1 MITASYDLEFSDLH
15 AFVVL
20 AGELHFRKA
29 SERLF
34 LSQPALSKKIQR
46 LEEKLKGALFVRS
59 RRRVALTDAGKSFLP
74 KATKL
79 LQDAEDALRETEA
92 VVAGRTGTLR
102 IGFGIAS
109 LPEILPRTILR
120 FRKLYPDVELQMREM
135 PSPAQVSSLIEGGL
149 DAGILRM
156 PLTDRK
162 LQCVPL
168 FSEHLV
174 LATPSDLPFRRKSAM
189 KDLRDS
195 GFIFVSR
202 EVLQDF
208 SRSRAQPLSSHT
220 VHSTSGSGSERNLD
234 HSPLGTR
241 WPGSLFGPEVSPATQ
256 SAGSAVSRIG
266 LERAIVAHRD
276 RVESELG
283 ETRVDLACSQSCT
296 GRCRRAGGV
305 TRSTLMYL
313 GCFWLLFVQVFLRN
327 IILGHFVGVHFPLL
341 FVIAFFNSCHGTSLS
356 DVPFFN

>member
-1 MITASYDLEFSDLH
+1 MIIASYDVEFSDLH

-59 RRRVALTDAGKSFLP
+59 RRRVALTDAGRSFLP

-92 VVAGRTGTLR
+92 VVACRTGTLR

-174 LATPSDLPFRRKSAM
+174 LATPSDLPFRRKRGM

-202 EVLQDF
+202 EV
-208 SRSRAQPLSSHT
+208 SRTFHDRVLSLCLRTGFTPRVVQEANEILTILHLVRAGLGVSLVPRSAQRLKVPGVRFHELGWKEPL
-220 VHSTSGSGSERNLD
+220 
-234 HSPLGTR
+234 
-241 WPGSLFGPEVSPATQ
+241 W
-256 SAGSAVSRIG
+256 RIG
-266 LERAIVAHRD
+266 IAWNRNSEKLVLISHVVKVVQGVVAEQE
-276 RVESELG
+276 V
-283 ETRVDLACSQSCT
+283 
-296 GRCRRAGGV
+296 
-305 TRSTLMYL
+305 
-313 GCFWLLFVQVFLRN
+313 
-327 IILGHFVGVHFPLL
+327 
-341 FVIAFFNSCHGTSLS
+341 
-356 DVPFFN
+356 